1 MSAPGHVEAAT
12 ARARGSACA
21 ATPVRQVSGYS
32 VPGEGSSTA
41 IAVVTVVA
49 LLLLWWVATHNGWIR
64 DIFLPQPERIITS
77 FADAWKGDIQG
88 GRPLYEH
95 FGWSLFRVFLRL
107 RAGLRDRDSR
117 RHRDGSLAHRTRH
130 LRPTGRVLPSAA
142 AACACR

>member
-1 MSAPGHVEAAT
+1 MNAPSHAETATDAMLQRAA
-12 ARARGSACA
+12 
-21 ATPVRQVSGYS
+21 PVRQVSGYT

-41 IAVVTVVA
+41 IAVVTVGA

-95 FGWSLFRVFLRL
+95 FGWSLFRVFFAFALACVTAIPDRDL
-107 RAGLRDRDSR
+107 VRHPRDRQ
-117 RHRDGSLAHRTRH
+117 GRTD
-130 LRPTGRVLPSAA
+130 LPCVFR
-142 AACACR
+142 AACNGRACRC